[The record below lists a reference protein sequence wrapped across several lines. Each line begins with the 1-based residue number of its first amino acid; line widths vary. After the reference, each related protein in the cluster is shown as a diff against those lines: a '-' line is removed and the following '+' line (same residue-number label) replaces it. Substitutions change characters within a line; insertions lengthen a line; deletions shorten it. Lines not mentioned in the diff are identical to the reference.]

1 MSGQPRGPTDIRS
14 VVLPIRAPV
23 HCWFSSGAAAVGA
36 PLACAFRQQ
45 CHHMCSALHL
55 LLCPSPVLVYFARHH
70 GYTPYKQQAKGRR
83 PPCSVIVQR
92 HAMPCTKSSPRL
104 DWTDVENAA
113 LLRVACLGTCSYISL
128 IGDASMHGLREDES
142 GSVSCA

>member
-23 HCWFSSGAAAVGA
+23 HCWFPSGASAVGA

-45 CHHMCSALHL
+45 CHHVHTVPYTFFCVHHQCSYIL
-55 LLCPSPVLVYFARHH
+55 H
-70 GYTPYKQQAKGRR
+70 GYTP
-83 PPCSVIVQR
+83 CSSSKRAASSVLRNRAATCHAPSR
-92 HAMPCTKSSPRL
+92 HPAWTGQTSRTRHYSVSHALVHIRTLALLEMHPCTGFVK
-104 DWTDVENAA
+104 
-113 LLRVACLGTCSYISL
+113 I
-128 IGDASMHGLREDES
+128 DEF